1 MHCLCQNFKVLPLIQ
16 PCTHTQ
22 THMTYMTTHLLITNI
37 DTDIE
42 PEKNKD
48 AKNQI
53 SKTRQTNNSIIYSN
67 SAINLNY
74 NVNQS

>member
-1 MHCLCQNFKVLPLIQ
+1 
-16 PCTHTQ
+16 
-22 THMTYMTTHLLITNI
+22 MTYMTTHLLITNI
-37 DTDIE
+37 DTDID

-48 AKNQI
+48 AINQI
-53 SKTRQTNNSIIYSN
+53 SKTRQTNISIIYSN